1 MTRDDAASM
10 TLRATAVICNERG
23 LHARASAK
31 FVKLAEGFDA
41 EIEVTRDGT
50 TVNGTSIMGLMALGA
65 GPGCEIEIAVR
76 GNQADEALAAILRLI
91 ERGFDEEKA

>member
-1 MTRDDAASM
+1 MTSDDAASV

-41 EIEVTRDGT
+41 DIEVTQDGT
-50 TVNGTSIMGLMALGA
+50 TVDGTSIMGLMALGA
-65 GPGCEIEIAVR
+65 GQGSEVEIAAR
-76 GNQADEALAAILRLI
+76 GTQADEALAAILSPDRARL
-91 ERGFDEEKA
+91 R

>member
-1 MTRDDAASM
+1 MTSDDAASM
-10 TLRATAVICNERG
+10 PLRAVVTICNERG

-41 EIEVTRDGT
+41 MIEVTKDDM
-50 TVNGTSIMGLMALGA
+50 TVGGTSIMGLMALGA
-65 GPGCEIEIAVR
+65 GPGSEIEITTR
-76 GNQADEALAAILRLI
+76 GNQAEEALAAILRLV